1 MSIDIFLDEIEN
13 RKTKEI
19 TDLDKELDD
28 KQSEV
33 GIKKNTA
40 IKELQEHFSKEAKT
54 KSEKEASRIVEAGK
68 LEAKK
73 ILFDAI
79 NKNLDSTFDMIKQEL
94 GNYTK
99 NLEYEK
105 ILQKMVETSKK
116 KLDNN
121 ITIHCRK
128 EDQIVFNSGDVTVG
142 SPIQTLGGII
152 AENNDGTKELD
163 LTFEELLRT
172 HEDEIKNTILEKIMG
187 TVKRLKKLLQS
198 IKVLNF

>member
-13 RKTKEI
+13 RKKKEI
-19 TDLDKELDD
+19 INLDKELDE
-28 KQSEV
+28 KQSEA

-40 IKELQEHFSKEAKT
+40 IKELQEHYSKEAKT
-54 KSEKEASRIVEAGK
+54 KSEKEASKIVEAGK

-99 NLEYEK
+99 TSEYK
-105 ILQKMVETSKK
+105 KKLQKMAETAKNT
-116 KLDNN
+116 LGDN
-121 ITIHCRK
+121 IVIHCRK
-128 EDQIVFNSGDVTVG
+128 EDKSVFRSKDTIGSSIQI
-142 SPIQTLGGII
+142 LGGLV

-172 HEDEIKNTILEKIMG
+172 HEDEIKTTILEKI
-187 TVKRLKKLLQS
+187 L
-198 IKVLNF
+198 

>member
-13 RKTKEI
+13 RKKKEI
-19 TDLDKELDD
+19 INLDKELDE
-28 KQSEV
+28 KQSEA

-40 IKELQEHFSKEAKT
+40 IKELEEHYSKEAKT
-54 KSEKEASRIVEAGK
+54 RSEKEASKIVEAGK

-99 NLEYEK
+99 TSEYK
-105 ILQKMVETSKK
+105 KKLQKMAETAKNT
-116 KLDNN
+116 LGDN
-121 ITIHCRK
+121 IVIHCRE
-128 EDQIVFNSGDVTVG
+128 EDEAVFSGND
-142 SPIQTLGGII
+142 ITLGSSIQILGGLV

-172 HEDEIKNTILEKIMG
+172 NEDEIKNTILEKI
-187 TVKRLKKLLQS
+187 L
-198 IKVLNF
+198 

>member
-1 MSIDIFLDEIEN
+1 MSIDIFLDEIAS
-13 RKTKEI
+13 RKKKEI
-19 TDLDKELDD
+19 KDLDKELDD
-28 KQSEV
+28 KQSEA

-40 IKELQEHFSKEAKT
+40 IKELQEHYSKEAKT

-99 NLEYEK
+99 TSEYK
-105 ILQKMVETSKK
+105 KKLQKMAETAKNT
-116 KLDNN
+116 LGDNIVIHCREEDKAVFSSQN
-121 ITIHCRK
+121 ITI
-128 EDQIVFNSGDVTVG
+128 G
-142 SPIQTLGGII
+142 SSIQTLGGLI
-152 AENNDGTKELD
+152 AENNNGTKELD

-172 HEDEIKNTILEKIMG
+172 HEDEIKTTILEKI
-187 TVKRLKKLLQS
+187 L
-198 IKVLNF
+198 

>member
-13 RKTKEI
+13 RKKKEI
-19 TDLDKELDD
+19 INLDKELDE
-28 KQSEV
+28 KQSEA

-40 IKELQEHFSKEAKT
+40 IKELQEHYSKEAKT
-54 KSEKEASRIVEAGK
+54 KSEKEASKIVEAGK

-99 NLEYEK
+99 TSEYK
-105 ILQKMVETSKK
+105 KKLQKMAETAKNT
-116 KLDNN
+116 LGDN
-121 ITIHCRK
+121 IVIHCRK
-128 EDQIVFNSGDVTVG
+128 EDKAVFSSKDTIG
-142 SPIQTLGGII
+142 SSIPILGGLV

-172 HEDEIKNTILEKIMG
+172 HEDEIKTTILEKI
-187 TVKRLKKLLQS
+187 L
-198 IKVLNF
+198 

>member
-13 RKTKEI
+13 RKKKEI
-19 TDLDKELDD
+19 INLDKELDD
-28 KQSEV
+28 KQSEA

-40 IKELQEHFSKEAKT
+40 IKELQEHYSKEAKT

-99 NLEYEK
+99 TSEYK
-105 ILQKMVETSKK
+105 KKLQKMAETAKNTLGDNIVIHCREEDKSVFSSK
-116 KLDNN
+116 N
-121 ITIHCRK
+121 ITI
-128 EDQIVFNSGDVTVG
+128 G
-142 SPIQTLGGII
+142 SSIPILGGLV

-172 HEDEIKNTILEKIMG
+172 HEDEIKTTILEKI
-187 TVKRLKKLLQS
+187 L
-198 IKVLNF
+198 

>member
-13 RKTKEI
+13 RKKKEI
-19 TDLDKELDD
+19 INLDKELDE
-28 KQSEV
+28 KQSEA
-33 GIKKNTA
+33 GIKKNAA
-40 IKELQEHFSKEAKT
+40 IKALQENFSKEAKT

-94 GNYTK
+94 ENYTK
-99 NLEYEK
+99 TSEYNK
-105 ILQKMVETSKK
+105 KLQKMAETAKNT
-116 KLDNN
+116 LGDNMV
-121 ITIHCRK
+121 IHCRE
-128 EDQIVFNSGDVTVG
+128 EDKAVFSGQDITIG
-142 SPIQTLGGII
+142 SPIQILGGLV

-172 HEDEIKNTILEKIMG
+172 HEDEIKTTILEKI
-187 TVKRLKKLLQS
+187 L
-198 IKVLNF
+198 

>member
-1 MSIDIFLDEIEN
+1 MSIDIFLDEIES

-19 TDLDKELDD
+19 DDLDKELDD
-28 KQSEV
+28 KKSEA

-40 IKELQEHFSKEAKT
+40 IKELQEHYSNEAKT
-54 KSEKEASRIVEAGK
+54 KSEKEASRTIEAGK

-79 NKNLDSTFDMIKQEL
+79 NENLDSTFDKIKQEL

-99 NLEYEK
+99 TSEYKKK
-105 ILQKMVETSKK
+105 IQKMAETAKNTLGDS
-116 KLDNN
+116 
-121 ITIHCRK
+121 IVIHCRE
-128 EDQIVFNSGDVTVG
+128 EDKAVFSGQGIATG
-142 SPIQTLGGII
+142 SSIQTLGGLI

-172 HEDEIKNTILEKIMG
+172 HEDEIKTTILEKI
-187 TVKRLKKLLQS
+187 L
-198 IKVLNF
+198 